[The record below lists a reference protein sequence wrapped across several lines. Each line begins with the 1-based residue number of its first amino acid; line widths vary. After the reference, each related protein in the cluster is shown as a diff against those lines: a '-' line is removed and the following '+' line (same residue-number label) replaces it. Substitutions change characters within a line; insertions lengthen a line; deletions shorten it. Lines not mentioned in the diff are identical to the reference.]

1 MIFSGMTGRYFCF
14 KFISND
20 GSVDSQVAYNQSLS
34 SDIFILLTFII
45 LIWLAFTFIIAEVYA
60 VLFSSLNTIIDC
72 IAQILD

>member
-1 MIFSGMTGRYFCF
+1 MTGGYFCF

-45 LIWLAFTFIIAEVYA
+45 LIWLAFTFIIAKVYA
-60 VLFSSLNTIIDC
+60 VLFSSLDTIIDC